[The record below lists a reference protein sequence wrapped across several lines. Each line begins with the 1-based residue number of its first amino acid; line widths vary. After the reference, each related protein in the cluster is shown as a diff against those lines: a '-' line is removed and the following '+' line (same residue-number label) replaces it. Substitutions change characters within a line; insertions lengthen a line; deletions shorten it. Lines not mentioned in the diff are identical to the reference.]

1 MNIFSKTEKLNVQKT
16 FSELLFNN
24 TPQVYASLNKYFCI
38 ILKTY
43 FFCQLE
49 MMNGNKEDV
58 IFVVTCDTSNLYA
71 TTNYDKYLVPPFLK
85 LEGPLQKDRSVANT
99 VQNVIHFVNGF
110 FKTAI
115 YNTVLTQGIFRNNSQ
130 DMVAKRKRKYFWQ

>member
-1 MNIFSKTEKLNVQKT
+1 
-16 FSELLFNN
+16 
-24 TPQVYASLNKYFCI
+24 
-38 ILKTY
+38 
-43 FFCQLE
+43 
-49 MMNGNKEDV
+49 MMNGNKKDV

-110 FKTAI
+110 FQNGNLQYRVNARNLSKYLTRHGSEKKT
-115 YNTVLTQGIFRNNSQ
+115 
-130 DMVAKRKRKYFWQ
+130 

>member
-1 MNIFSKTEKLNVQKT
+1 
-16 FSELLFNN
+16 
-24 TPQVYASLNKYFCI
+24 
-38 ILKTY
+38 
-43 FFCQLE
+43 
-49 MMNGNKEDV
+49 MNGNEKDV

-110 FKTAI
+110 FQNGNLQ
-115 YNTVLTQGIFRNNSQ
+115 YTVLTQGIFRNNSQ
-130 DMVAKRKRKYFWQ
+130 DTVAKRKRRYFWQ

>member
-1 MNIFSKTEKLNVQKT
+1 
-16 FSELLFNN
+16 
-24 TPQVYASLNKYFCI
+24 
-38 ILKTY
+38 
-43 FFCQLE
+43 
-49 MMNGNKEDV
+49 MNGNTKDV

-130 DMVAKRKRKYFWQ
+130 DMMVAKRKRKYFWQ